1 MQYYSNYQVKNEIL
15 NSMSVEAFGRL
26 APDLE
31 RVDFPQATPVYSAYE
46 KISHVYFPEGA
57 MASIF
62 ATTSDG
68 HSAEIGVVGREG
80 AAGLSVL
87 MGVDNSPHDCVV
99 QIPNGAFRIRTAAL
113 KKEFERGEE
122 MHDLVLLY
130 THKLMTQI
138 SQITVC
144 NRLHSTE
151 ERFARWLLMCH
162 DRIDGD
168 KISLTHDLL
177 GLMLGVRREG
187 VSLTASSMQKAGAIS
202 YKRGHITVTDRPL
215 LETMSCECYE
225 VVKDEYDRK

>member
-1 MQYYSNYQVKNEIL
+1 
-15 NSMSVEAFGRL
+15 
-26 APDLE
+26 
-31 RVDFPQATPVYSAYE
+31 
-46 KISHVYFPEGA
+46 

-62 ATTSDG
+62 ARTSDG
-68 HSAEIGVVGREG
+68 HSSEIGVVGREG

-87 MGVDNSPHDCVV
+87 MGVTNSPHECVV

-138 SQITVC
+138 SQITLC
-144 NRLHSTE
+144 NRLHTTE

-187 VSLTASSMQKAGAIS
+187 VSLTASTLQKTGAIK
-202 YKRGHITVTDRPL
+202 YKRGTITVTDRQL
-215 LETMSCECYE
+215 LEQTSCECYE